1 MTLENRRIAAVTA
14 IFCSILWGSAF
25 PTLKVLY
32 RVLAVSAVD
41 VPTKWQLAGFRFFI
55 AALMVGLVSSL
66 VFKID
71 LKIRREDLGIFVALG
86 LLQTFL
92 QYTFFYVGVGN
103 TSGIISAILTT
114 SGTFFT
120 VIVAHLFIPG
130 DRLNRHKT
138 LGILLGFAGILAL
151 NLGGDATFRPVFR
164 LTGEG
169 FLLGAGLTNAF
180 AILLVRRLIRDYHPF
195 VVNFY
200 QLLIGSTLL
209 ILLGVITGRGIV
221 PVNGAGLGLL
231 FYGGFITSAAFS
243 LWYAL
248 LMHHAAGEIT
258 IYKFVIPIAG
268 SLLSAL
274 FLPGER
280 FTPLIGI
287 SLVLTSIGMINLYLR
302 GFLASLSHAR
312 R

>member
-32 RVLAVSAVD
+32 RVLAVYAVD

-138 LGILLGFAGILAL
+138 LGILLGFAGILVL

-169 FLLGAGLTNAF
+169 FLLGRVDQCFCHLAGPPAHPRLPPLRGQ
-180 AILLVRRLIRDYHPF
+180 LLPAADRLHPAHPPGRDHRPRHRSGEWRGSRASLLRGIHHFGRLLF
-195 VVNFY
+195 VVCP
-200 QLLIGSTLL
+200 LDAP
-209 ILLGVITGRGIV
+209 RG
-221 PVNGAGLGLL
+221 G
-231 FYGGFITSAAFS
+231 
-243 LWYAL
+243 
-248 LMHHAAGEIT
+248 
-258 IYKFVIPIAG
+258 
-268 SLLSAL
+268 
-274 FLPGER
+274 
-280 FTPLIGI
+280 
-287 SLVLTSIGMINLYLR
+287 
-302 GFLASLSHAR
+302 
-312 R
+312 

>member
-1 MTLENRRIAAVTA
+1 MTLENRRIAAFTA

-32 RVLAVSAVD
+32 KVLAVPAGN
-41 VPTKWQLAGFRFFI
+41 VPMKWQLAGFRFFL
-55 AALMVGLVSSL
+55 AALMVGIVSSA

-71 LKIRREDLGIFVALG
+71 LRIRKKDLGLFIALG

-120 VIVAHLFIPG
+120 VLVAHFFITG
-130 DRLNRHKT
+130 DRLNRHKI
-138 LGILLGFAGILAL
+138 LGIVLGFAGILIL

-180 AILLVRRLIRDYHPF
+180 AILLVKRLIKSYHPF

-209 ILLGVITGRGIV
+209 VLLGVTTGGGV
-221 PVNGAGLGLL
+221 TPVNGAGLGLL
-231 FYGGFITSAAFS
+231 LYGGFITSAAFS

-274 FLPGER
+274 FLPDES
-280 FTPLIGI
+280 FTPLIWI
-287 SLVLTSIGMINLYLR
+287 SLGLTSIGMINLYLR
-302 GFLASLSHAR
+302 GFLASLSHAHR
-312 R
+312 